1 MSKPYAM
8 TNQHWSSNLS
18 NTKING
24 ITGNSEESNQIYLQT
39 LYKYSHKTV
48 FRSHDVNDPT
58 ARFNNRPTTSAYEV
72 HIYLSVHMTF
82 RDCIDANKDA
92 KLIHGFLV
100 VKLKSLLRTFNGCNH
115 YFVMGV
121 YIVIF

>member
-1 MSKPYAM
+1 MHFICRCCWSVVKSGSPIHIDSIYLSTAETTNHVKTYAM

-48 FRSHDVNDPT
+48 FRSHDVNDPISNFQ
-58 ARFNNRPTTSAYEV
+58 APIDRPELPSCGLSLIKNSVEIIEV
-72 HIYLSVHMTF
+72 WQ
-82 RDCIDANKDA
+82 
-92 KLIHGFLV
+92 
-100 VKLKSLLRTFNGCNH
+100 LKSNL
-115 YFVMGV
+115 
-121 YIVIF
+121 